1 MKNLSKK
8 NEIIKSLIERS
19 LLIIKK
25 IYLYVSCYDIIME
38 PRELSELNEDNIAE
52 ILTKLGLV
60 WTYLVVYSAYS
71 VVERQKHV
79 ETVFHEYFVR
89 FA

>member
-1 MKNLSKK
+1 
-8 NEIIKSLIERS
+8 
-19 LLIIKK
+19 
-25 IYLYVSCYDIIME
+25 ME
-38 PRELSELNEDNIAE
+38 PRELSELSEDNIAE

-60 WTYLVVYSAYS
+60 WTYLVVYSVYS